1 MKTLSTQ
8 VDILNPTKESISI
21 LIDDLNTAIR
31 NRIKSLFVNNRI
43 SCEIEPMETFGLSS
57 NQIPYITSLFE
68 VDGIIYLEIDG
79 DSSIE
84 LGDLLLSEQ
93 IHILDEIQRSR

>member
-21 LIDDLNTAIR
+21 LIEDLNTAIR
-31 NRIKSLFVNNRI
+31 NKIKSLLINNRI
-43 SCEIEPMETFGLSS
+43 SCEIEPIDTFGLSS
-57 NQIPYITSLFE
+57 NQIPYITALFE
-68 VDGIIYLEIDG
+68 EDGIIYLEIDK

-84 LGDLLLSEQ
+84 LDDLSLSEQ
-93 IHILDEIQRSR
+93 IYILDELQCVE